1 MINVTNDFKTS
12 TKKIKQQNIKLGIVD
27 GEITVKEVH
36 FMTVKQFNALPVWML
51 RKRQEVIAKE
61 LKYSFEGNLFK
72 TIMKQI
78 EITVKNAGEL
88 KDKNVN
94 FQYGIY
100 VNNDFE
106 FIDLGDY
113 YIKDVEDDKGKTEL
127 IVTGYDKMI
136 HFMKTFKQSELQ
148 LTYPCTML
156 TLVQKMCEV
165 CGVELY
171 STNFFNA
178 DLSVDED
185 YFTAQELTYR
195 DVLEKVAESTLTT
208 IFIKDNK
215 LYLHKLADNPVEKL
229 DSSYLTGLTVKEKFG
244 PVNALVLGRGDVEDN
259 VEAKDDTSIAQN
271 GRCEIRF
278 DENEFVE
285 YQREQV
291 IDEMFEQI
299 KGIQYYAFEGSD
311 VGVMWLEPC
320 DLIEVEN
327 AEESTYK
334 TIYLK
339 ANITI
344 NTGISSDIEAEVPEV
359 TNTEY
364 KVTTKEE
371 KKTLK
376 VERLAKKNE
385 GLIQD
390 LIQETTEQGQK
401 LTEVEQTIDS
411 ITQTVSSVETK
422 IETVEDK
429 ADNAQNTADS
439 ATQKAEN
446 AQTSANNA
454 QSTANTANTNA
465 QNAQKTADGAVTQI
479 TTTNQKVS
487 QIEQTVSGI
496 TQSVSEVEERVETVE
511 TKADN
516 AQSSANTANQNVE
529 EVKKQTIYEVD
540 VMYALS
546 SSSTQAPT
554 TGWSTTAPQWENGK
568 YMWQKTVTTYGDGSK
583 TESNATCITGAKGQD
598 GANGTNGTDGEK
610 GDTGI
615 GVKSLVEQ
623 YYLSNSNT
631 TQTGGSWK
639 ETQDKWTS
647 GKYIWTRNKITWT
660 DNSITYTTP
669 ILATGLNNANSVAN
683 TANNTANTA
692 NSTANTANNTANEA
706 KNTADATNNNLTTN
720 YYTKTETNSQ
730 INQKAD
736 SITSSVS
743 KTYSTKTE
751 TANAKNEAINSANAS
766 TDKKLED
773 YTVTKQLGTVIEQN
787 WEHVKVAWNQIS
799 DYIQMMIMNGTAS
812 LAILDQSG
820 NIMMS
825 LDKEGQNFYK
835 SGQTTPFGEMGIKK
849 VNNQNYISFSVLG
862 KYGQTIQDGMAWGI
876 TIKDDNKFLPI
887 LYIKDFAV
895 GNQGSE
901 VGSGKLVLNSCDI
914 VLDNMGAGI
923 EANNVKIHGDAMP
936 GIFFT
941 DIDTGKN
948 LMSVTPDIG
957 NVKYATISLLDSISF
972 FKNQAG
978 SNSLKIGNS
987 SGSNYCLFSDDGS
1000 AIVKEI
1006 FVSSDGSLT
1015 NASGQFN
1022 FSSLPEYIGDPLVYG
1037 VGHKYHLEWA
1047 ANKLFFYVDVTN
1059 VGTLSDKRLKT
1070 EIKDIDEDFIKAI
1083 EEIEMKQFK
1092 VANRNGLISFGI
1104 LAQDLMEIFEKYNK
1118 NPFDYEIVY
1127 ETKYRT
1133 DDDTIYYSID
1143 YTQFLILKQK
1153 ATEVKIK
1160 KLEDENKEKD
1170 KLLKDLI
1177 ERVEKLEGGNNERN
1191 N

>member
-1 MINVTNDFKTS
+1 MINVSNDFKTR
-12 TKKIKQQNIKLGIVD
+12 TKKIKQQNIKLGIID
-27 GEITVKEVH
+27 GELTVKEVH
-36 FMTVKQFNALPVWML
+36 FMPVKQFNALPVWML
-51 RKRQEVIAKE
+51 RARKKVIAKE

-106 FIDLGDY
+106 YIDLGDY
-113 YIKDVEDDKGKTEL
+113 YIKDIEDDKGKTEL
-127 IVTGYDKMI
+127 TVTGYDKMI
-136 HFMKTFKQSELQ
+136 NFMKTFKQSELQ

-156 TLVQKMCEV
+156 TLIQKMCEV

-178 DLSVDED
+178 DLQVDED

-195 DVLEKVAESTLTT
+195 DVLERVAESTETT

-215 LYLHKLADNPVEKL
+215 LYFHKLADEPVEKL

-259 VEAKDDTSIAQN
+259 VEAKDDTSISQN

-285 YQREQV
+285 YKREQV
-291 IDEMFEQI
+291 IDKMFEQI
-299 KGIQYYAFEGSD
+299 KGLEYYAFEGSD

-320 DLIEVEN
+320 DLIKVEDN
-327 AEESTYK
+327 EESTYK

-344 NTGISSDIEAEVPEV
+344 NTGISSDIEADIPEE

-390 LIQETTEQGQK
+390 LIEEQTETTEK
-401 LTEVEQTIDS
+401 ISEVKQTVDG
-411 ITQTVSSVETK
+411 ITQTVSK
-422 IETVEDK
+422 
-429 ADNAQNTADS
+429 
-439 ATQKAEN
+439 
-446 AQTSANNA
+446 
-454 QSTANTANTNA
+454 
-465 QNAQKTADGAVTQI
+465 
-479 TTTNQKVS
+479 
-487 QIEQTVSGI
+487 
-496 TQSVSEVEERVETVE
+496 VEEKVETVE
-511 TKADN
+511 SKADT
-516 AQSSANTANQNVE
+516 AQSTANTANQNVE
-529 EVKKQTIYEVD
+529 EVKKQTIYNVD

-546 SSSTQAPT
+546 TSSTQAPT
-554 TGWSTTAPQWENGK
+554 SGWQTIAPQWENGK

-692 NSTANTANNTANEA
+692 NSTANTANNTANTANSTANTANNTANEA

-751 TANAKNEAINSANAS
+751 TTNAKNEAINSANAS
-766 TDKKLED
+766 TDEKLED
-773 YTVTKQLGTVIEQN
+773 YSTTEQMNSVITQTAEEINLEVSKKVGKDEVISQINQSAEKIQIQANKINILGKK
-787 WEHVKVAWNQIS
+787 VKFTTEVSSTYNYTSQDLDNIRNYIMGEYELTDVQRELYDINKDGKITSS
-799 DYIQMMIMNGTAS
+799 DYVLISEKIDNNGNVTINGSLEIDPDSAS
-812 LAILDQSG
+812 RSLILRDEAG
-820 NIMMS
+820 NIA
-825 LDKEGQNFYK
+825 
-835 SGQTTPFGEMGIKK
+835 T
-849 VNNQNYISFSVLG
+849 SVG
-862 KYGQTIQDGMAWGI
+862 
-876 TIKDDNKFLPI
+876 
-887 LYIKDFAV
+887 
-895 GNQGSE
+895 
-901 VGSGKLVLNSCDI
+901 
-914 VLDNMGAGI
+914 
-923 EANNVKIHGDAMP
+923 
-936 GIFFT
+936 
-941 DIDTGKN
+941 
-948 LMSVTPDIG
+948 
-957 NVKYATISLLDSISF
+957 LL
-972 FKNQAG
+972 
-978 SNSLKIGNS
+978 
-987 SGSNYCLFSDDGS
+987 
-1000 AIVKEI
+1000 
-1006 FVSSDGSLT
+1006 
-1015 NASGQFN
+1015 
-1022 FSSLPEYIGDPLVYG
+1022 
-1037 VGHKYHLEWA
+1037 
-1047 ANKLFFYVDVTN
+1047 
-1059 VGTLSDKRLKT
+1059 
-1070 EIKDIDEDFIKAI
+1070 
-1083 EEIEMKQFK
+1083 
-1092 VANRNGLISFGI
+1092 RNGNRKF
-1104 LAQDLMEIFEKYNK
+1104 
-1118 NPFDYEIVY
+1118 
-1127 ETKYRT
+1127 
-1133 DDDTIYYSID
+1133 
-1143 YTQFLILKQK
+1143 
-1153 ATEVKIK
+1153 
-1160 KLEDENKEKD
+1160 
-1170 KLLKDLI
+1170 
-1177 ERVEKLEGGNNERN
+1177 
-1191 N
+1191 

>member
-1 MINVTNDFKTS
+1 MIKVSNEFKTR

-27 GEITVKEVH
+27 GEVTVKEVH
-36 FMTVKQFNALPVWML
+36 FMTVKEFNSLPVWML

-106 FIDLGDY
+106 YIDLGDY
-113 YIKDVEDDKGKTEL
+113 YIKDVEDDKGKTE
-127 IVTGYDKMI
+127 IVVTGYDKMI
-136 HFMKTFKQSELQ
+136 NFMKTFKQSDLQ
-148 LTYPCTML
+148 VIYPCTML
-156 TLVQKMCEV
+156 ELIQKMCEV

-178 DLSVDED
+178 DLQVDED

-195 DVLEKVAESTLTT
+195 DVLEKVAESTETT

-215 LYLHKLADNPVEKL
+215 LYLHKLANEPVETL
-229 DSSYLTGLTVKEKFG
+229 DASYLTGLTVKEKFG

-344 NTGISSDIEAEVPEV
+344 NTGISSDIEAEVPEA

-390 LIQETTEQGQK
+390 LIQETSEQGQK
-401 LTEVEQTIDS
+401 ITEVEQTVDG
-411 ITQTVSSVETK
+411 ITQTVSSIETK
-422 IETVEDK
+422 VEQVEDK
-429 ADNAQNTADS
+429 ADNAQTSADS
-439 ATQKAEN
+439 A
-446 AQTSANNA
+446 
-454 QSTANTANTNA
+454 
-465 QNAQKTADGAVTQI
+465 QNTADGAISQI

-487 QIEQTVSGI
+487 QIEQTVNGI
-496 TQSVSEVEERVETVE
+496 TQSVSEVEEKVETVE
-511 TKADN
+511 GKADA
-516 AQSSANTANQNVE
+516 AQS
-529 EVKKQTIYEVD
+529 
-540 VMYALS
+540 
-546 SSSTQAPT
+546 
-554 TGWSTTAPQWENGK
+554 
-568 YMWQKTVTTYGDGSK
+568 
-583 TESNATCITGAKGQD
+583 
-598 GANGTNGTDGEK
+598 
-610 GDTGI
+610 
-615 GVKSLVEQ
+615 
-623 YYLSNSNT
+623 
-631 TQTGGSWK
+631 
-639 ETQDKWTS
+639 
-647 GKYIWTRNKITWT
+647 
-660 DNSITYTTP
+660 
-669 ILATGLNNANSVAN
+669 
-683 TANNTANTA
+683 TANTA
-692 NSTANTANNTANEA
+692 NSTANQA
-706 KNTADATNNNLTTN
+706 KSTADSVNNNLTTN

-773 YTVTKQLGTVIEQN
+773 YTVTEELGTVIEQN
-787 WEHVKVAWNQIS
+787 WEHVKIAWNQIS

-820 NIMMS
+820 NVLMS

-835 SGQTTPFGEMGIKK
+835 SGQTTAFGEMGVKT
-849 VNNQNYISFSVLG
+849 VDSQNYISFSVLG
-862 KYGQTIQDGMAWGI
+862 EYGQTIQDGMAWGI

-901 VGSGKLVLNSCDI
+901 TGSGKLVLNSCDI

-941 DIDTGKN
+941 DVDTGKN
-948 LMSVTPDIG
+948 LMSVMPDVG
-957 NVKYATISLLDSISF
+957 SVKYATISLLDNISF
-972 FKNQAG
+972 YRNQAG
-978 SNSLKIGNS
+978 SNSFKIGNS
-987 SGSNYCLFSDDGS
+987 TGTDYCLFSDNGYIHGDELDLTAFYFRKDGV
-1000 AIVKEI
+1000 IV
-1006 FVSSDGSLT
+1006 G
-1015 NASGQFN
+1015 NAD
-1022 FSSLPEYIGDPLVYG
+1022 FSSLPKYQRKPLVYG
-1037 VGHKYHLEWA
+1037 GEGHTYHMEWNASSSKLE
-1047 ANKLFFYVDVTN
+1047 FYVDVTN
-1059 VGTLSDKRLKT
+1059 VGSLSDKRIKT
-1070 EIKDIDEDFIKAI
+1070 EIKDIDNDFINAI

-1092 VANRNGLISFGI
+1092 VANRNGLVSFGI

-1133 DDDTIYYSID
+1133 DDDTIYYAID
-1143 YTQFLILKQK
+1143 YTQFLVLKQK
-1153 ATEVKIK
+1153 ATDKKIK
-1160 KLEDENKEKD
+1160 KLEQENKEKD
-1170 KLLKDLI
+1170 QLLKELI
-1177 ERVEKLEGGNNERN
+1177 ARVEKLEGGNNE
-1191 N
+1191 